1 MVYLHIFTSSTTKNN
16 LCAICMPG
24 DVVSH
29 RSAQSRAL
37 SDACCRGYINLYTL
51 YIFWLCSAVF
61 VHLPSLQSMGFDV
74 RADITMLITILLLS
88 LLVSLER
95 QKHAA

>member
-1 MVYLHIFTSSTTKNN
+1 M
-16 LCAICMPG
+16 
-24 DVVSH
+24 SH
-29 RSAQSRAL
+29 RFAQSRTLPA
-37 SDACCRGYINLYTL
+37 ACRRGYINLYTL

-88 LLVSLER
+88 LLVRNQSLLLAHTTWLPGNNCISLLG
-95 QKHAA
+95 KGSLA

>member
-1 MVYLHIFTSSTTKNN
+1 MCVTQT
-16 LCAICMPG
+16 C
-24 DVVSH
+24 VVKD
-29 RSAQSRAL
+29 A
-37 SDACCRGYINLYTL
+37 ACCRGYINLYTL

-88 LLVSLER
+88 LLVGL
-95 QKHAA
+95 Q